1 MCCQEKFKS
10 KLIRKGNFFESIL
23 IQANQCR
30 TDKLNLKEKIKAVE
44 NKIASVSDLVA
55 ISVFHAKIGEVQ
67 NEVYVSSNLV
77 TINVLDKKIRVESK
91 IPVLSDLV
99 KKMNH
104 ITKIP
109 NNKQKNYHQF
119 WL

>member
-23 IQANQCR
+23 IQANQCS

-77 TINVLDKKIRVESK
+77 TINVLDKIRVESK

-104 ITKIP
+104 ITKIS